1 MGPAV
6 ETVFALLPRQR
17 IRRGHKC
24 VRLGHTAAQISCP
37 SIEKHR
43 YRGGTVVAP
52 PLVTGGG
59 DMIYQPTSNRPLF
72 VALATLVLL
81 LGCASTPGAKPED
94 MSAKSHEEAAA
105 KEAAKADQHA
115 AKYDPAGTSAQS
127 SGSDTAFEGADFN
140 PTDVHNVQAETHR
153 EHANDHAAAAA
164 ALTSVEED
172 ACKSIP
178 SESRSWCPLLGP
190 VAATENTP
198 NGVRVTVRDGTDVD
212 ALIARVRCH
221 LAFANTQGREGMDRC
236 PLYVPGVQVERSGP
250 NSIELSAKGKASIR
264 ELQER
269 VTDHIGQ

>member
-6 ETVFALLPRQR
+6 EMVFALLPRQR

-24 VRLGHTAAQISCP
+24 VGLGHTAAQISCP

-43 YRGGTVVAP
+43 YRVGTVVAP

-59 DMIYQPTSNRPLF
+59 DMIYQATSNGPLF
-72 VALATLVLL
+72 VAVATLALL

-115 AKYDPAGTSAQS
+115 VKYDPAGTSAQS

-140 PTDVHNVQAETHR
+140 PTDVHNLQAETHR
-153 EHANDHAAAAA
+153 KHAADHAAAAEVLKGA
-164 ALTSVEED
+164 EED
-172 ACKSIP
+172 ACESIA

-190 VAATENTP
+190 VAAAENTP
-198 NGVRVTVRDGTDVD
+198 NGVRITVREGTDVEE
-212 ALIARVRCH
+212 LIARVRCH
-221 LAFANTQGREGMDRC
+221 LAFGNTQGREGMDRC

-250 NSIELSAKGKASIR
+250 NSIELSTKGKASIR

-269 VTDHIGQ
+269 VADHIGE